1 MHRYA
6 ESELI
11 LLKYI
16 DGYKT
21 TDRIPNYFAT
31 LHKINVDRALRKFAS
46 DKLFAIAPIEY
57 TLRKATVAS
66 MKQYLKDNGIKPVG
80 KKDELIR
87 QVLRTDLEATEKY
100 FPDRY
105 YALTELGMSLL
116 SEKLPP
122 NSYGDR
128 FDPILNGFDE
138 ALAHI
143 CSGEYR
149 KAEAVLSKAG
159 HEINNIDAALCDK
172 FFAYSIQIP
181 EAIDEHVFKAYVIL
195 YYMYGLRTMNARKDF
210 EKRTGVS
217 VSFETMHKD
226 IRVFKAICELDSAK
240 SASEEM
246 RNSAMSVKY
255 TIKTMNDERVCD
267 HCRNIEGIEFDVDDA
282 IIGVNYPPFD
292 GCACGYC
299 RCYASIELK

>member
-1 MHRYA
+1 MTVHRYA

-21 TDRIPNYFAT
+21 TDRIPNYFST
-31 LHKINVDRALRKFAS
+31 LHKIDVDRTLRKFAS
-46 DKLFAIAPIEY
+46 DKLLVIAPIEY
-57 TLRKATVAS
+57 TLRRATVSS
-66 MKQYLKDNGIKPVG
+66 MKQYLKDSGLKPVG
-80 KKDELIR
+80 KKDDLIR
-87 QVLRTDLEATEKY
+87 RVLSTDLEAIEKY

-105 YALTELGMSLL
+105 YTLTELGMSLL

-122 NSYGDR
+122 NAYGDR

-149 KAEAVLSKAG
+149 KAEDVLIKAG
-159 HEINNIDAALCDK
+159 HEINRIDAASCDM
-172 FFAYSIQIP
+172 FFAHNIRIP
-181 EAIDEHVFKAYVIL
+181 GTIDECIFKAHIIL
-195 YYMYGLRTMNARKDF
+195 YHMYGVRTMNAQKDF

-217 VSFETMHKD
+217 ITFEAMHKT
-226 IRVFKAICELDSAK
+226 IRVFSAICELNSAK
-240 SASEEM
+240 SV
-246 RNSAMSVKY
+246 SAVKY
-255 TIKTMNDERVCD
+255 TIRTMNDERVCD

-292 GCACGYC
+292 GCTCGYC

>member
-1 MHRYA
+1 MHRYE

-122 NSYGDR
+122 NAYGDR
-128 FDPILNGFDE
+128 FDPILKGFDE
-138 ALAHI
+138 ALSHI
-143 CSGEYR
+143 CGREYC
-149 KAEAVLSKAG
+149 KAEDVLIKAG
-159 HEINNIDAALCDK
+159 HEINRIDAASCDM
-172 FFAYSIQIP
+172 FFAHDIRIP
-181 EAIDEHVFKAYVIL
+181 ETIDERVFKAHIIL
-195 YYMYGLRTMNARKDF
+195 YHMYGVRTMNAQKDF

-226 IRVFKAICELDSAK
+226 IRVFRAICELNSAK
-240 SASEEM
+240 SVS
-246 RNSAMSVKY
+246 SVKY
-255 TIKTMNDERVCD
+255 TIRTMSDERVCD
-267 HCRNIEGIEFDVDDA
+267 HCRNIEGIEFDVSDA

-292 GCACGYC
+292 GCTCGYC
-299 RCYASIELK
+299 RCYASIKWK

>member
-21 TDRIPNYFAT
+21 TDRIPNYFST
-31 LHKINVDRALRKFAS
+31 LHKINVDRTLRKFAS
-46 DKLFAIAPIEY
+46 DKLFIIAPIAY
-57 TLRKATVAS
+57 TLHQTTVAS
-66 MKQYLKDNGIKPVG
+66 MKQYLKDSGIKPVG
-80 KKDELIR
+80 KKDDLIR
-87 QVLRTDLEATEKY
+87 QVLSTDLEAIEKY

-116 SEKLPP
+116 SDKLPP
-122 NSYGDR
+122 NAYGDR
-128 FDPILNGFDE
+128 FDLILKGFDE
-138 ALAHI
+138 ALSHI
-143 CSGEYR
+143 CGREYC
-149 KAEAVLSKAG
+149 KAEDVLIKAG
-159 HEINNIDAALCDK
+159 HEINRIDAASCDM
-172 FFAYSIQIP
+172 FFAHNIRTP
-181 EAIDEHVFKAYVIL
+181 GTIDERIFKAHIIL
-195 YYMYGLRTMNARKDF
+195 YHMYGVRTMNAQKDF

-217 VSFETMHKD
+217 ITFEAMHKTT
-226 IRVFKAICELDSAK
+226 RVFKAICELNSAK
-240 SASEEM
+240 SASEAM

-255 TIKTMNDERVCD
+255 TIRTMNDERVCD

-292 GCACGYC
+292 GCTCGYC
-299 RCYASIELK
+299 RCYASIKLK